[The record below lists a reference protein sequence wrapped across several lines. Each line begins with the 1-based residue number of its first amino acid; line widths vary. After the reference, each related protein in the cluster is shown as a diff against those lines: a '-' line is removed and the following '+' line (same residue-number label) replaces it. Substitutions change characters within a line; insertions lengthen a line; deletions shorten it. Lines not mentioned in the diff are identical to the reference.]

1 MKKQKKILS
10 WLYVI
15 LWCGIIFLFSSIPN
29 LRIEE
34 LGFWDFILRKIFHIT
49 EYAVLSILLVNAL
62 FVSVGFR
69 KSNIYFLSFVL
80 GVLYAISDEIHQYFV
95 PGRFFSIVDIIID
108 NVGVA
113 IGIILWDRFL
123 RFKFYKNT
131 KTLKNKN

>member
-15 LWCGIIFLFSSIPN
+15 LWCGIIFFFSSIPY

-34 LGFWDFILRKIFHIT
+34 LGFWDFILRKISHIT

-62 FVSVGFR
+62 FVSICFK
-69 KSNIYFLSFVL
+69 KSNIYLLSFVL

-95 PGRFFSIVDIIID
+95 PGRFFSIVDILID
-108 NVGVA
+108 SIGVT
-113 IGIILWDRFL
+113 IGIVLWDRFL

-131 KTLKNKN
+131 KNLEK

>member
-62 FVSVGFR
+62 FVSVGFK
-69 KSNIYFLSFVL
+69 KSNIYLLSFVL

-95 PGRFFSIVDIIID
+95 PGRFFSIVDILID
-108 NVGVA
+108 SIGVTVGIV
-113 IGIILWDRFL
+113 LWDRFL

-131 KTLKNKN
+131 KNLEK